1 MQTWTLELDVRAI
14 PPRDK
19 YPAIFRT
26 FDELASGEAMSETS
40 QSTTTIPIAP
50 FCPWPNPWLTNGYS
64 PGASNTSS

>member
-1 MQTWTLELDVRAI
+1 MQTKTLELDVRAI

-19 YPAIFRT
+19 HPASFRT

-50 FCPWPNPWLTNGYS
+50 FCP
-64 PGASNTSS
+64 